1 MKTNSKKIISVFLS
15 LLMTFMCM
23 TSVAVQSAG
32 SKMILHFS
40 ELTASAGQDA
50 QLDLIVENPIAIK
63 ELSNMILTAPDGFE
77 FTGMS
82 ETSPAFNGSVTYQT
96 DGKNLNFSIT
106 SNGTVGSENLAVS
119 IYMHVSENCATG
131 NYTFNWKTM
140 AMSCI
145 TADGY
150 NYTPTVNYGIV
161 TVGDSVV
168 PPETTTTETITQ
180 TTATETSA
188 TTTTTTVSAYI
199 EITIKSYPTKTAYT
213 IGEELDLSGGVFQ
226 ANGIISNGTH
236 FTNMPERMES
246 SKNVDISEFD
256 NTKAGTYRIYIR
268 KNFNTP
274 TGETLSDET
283 YFEVTVSDPE
293 DTTTTQTT
301 ATETTTTT
309 TTTKKYTYSVRFVDE
324 ETNQAVSG
332 VKYNIVSYYA
342 LDPAQIVQTSG
353 ENPQS
358 FEFISDTAYVALL
371 TVTQAIP
378 DGYYIPDNATRW
390 ELSANNPDLTVYLRK
405 SETTTTTSTTS
416 TMKTTT
422 TTTTNNFVVS
432 TKLNVTI
439 NSYPTK
445 TAYTIGEELD
455 LSGGTFSYSHTV
467 LFSNGQEGTDS
478 SKPINMKNSKYIDTS
493 EFDSSKEGTYKIYIK
508 VPYNDAFAES
518 YFEVTV
524 SDNGE
529 SFRLGDVDNDGMIN
543 AVDATLIL
551 TEYALLSTGDT
562 GTFNDTQKKSADVD
576 GDGMIN
582 AVDATFVLS
591 YYAYLS
597 TGGSD
602 KIEKWLADSS
612 QN

>member
-1 MKTNSKKIISVFLS
+1 MKTNSKKIMSVFLS
-15 LLMTFMCM
+15 LMMTFMCM

-32 SKMILHFS
+32 AKMILHFS
-40 ELTASAGQDA
+40 DLTVSAGQDA

-106 SNGTVGSENLAVS
+106 SDGSVSSEKLAVS

-131 NYTFNWKTM
+131 NHTFTWKTM

-145 TADGY
+145 NADGY
-150 NYTPTVNYGIV
+150 NYTPTVNHGIV
-161 TVGDSVV
+161 NVGDSVV
-168 PPETTTTETITQ
+168 PPETTTQ
-180 TTATETSA
+180 TTS
-188 TTTTTTVSAYI
+188 
-199 EITIKSYPTKTAYT
+199 
-213 IGEELDLSGGVFQ
+213 
-226 ANGIISNGTH
+226 
-236 FTNMPERMES
+236 
-246 SKNVDISEFD
+246 
-256 NTKAGTYRIYIR
+256 
-268 KNFNTP
+268 
-274 TGETLSDET
+274 
-283 YFEVTVSDPE
+283 
-293 DTTTTQTT
+293 
-301 ATETTTTT
+301 TETTTTT
-309 TTTKKYTYSVRFVDE
+309 TSKKYTYSVRFVDE

-358 FEFISDTAYVALL
+358 FEFISDTAYVALS

-378 DGYYIPDNATRW
+378 DGYYIPDGATRW
-390 ELSANNPDLTVYLRK
+390 ELSASNPDLTVYLRK
-405 SETTTTTSTTS
+405 SATTTMTATIETNTTTTQTTTTETTTATTVSAYMEITIKSYPTKTTYTVGEELDLSGGVFQANGIISNGAHFTTSPEKMESSKNVDISEFDNTKAGTYKIYIRKHLNAPTGETLSTETFFEVTVSESETTTTPTTP
-416 TMKTTT
+416 TTT
-422 TTTTNNFVVS
+422 TTTTTTTVS
-432 TKLNVTI
+432 AYMEIVIT
-439 NSYPTK
+439 SYPTK
-445 TAYTIGEELD
+445 TAYTVGEELD
-455 LSGGTFSYSHTV
+455 LSGGKWYIYGVKANGKKFVTTSYDMV
-467 LFSNGQEGTDS
+467 VNNDF
-478 SKPINMKNSKYIDTS
+478 IDIS
-493 EFDSSKEGTYKIYIK
+493 QFDNTKAGTYKIFIK
-508 VPYNDAFAES
+508 MQYEELSAETF
-518 YFEVTV
+518 FEVTV
-524 SDNGE
+524 TDNGE

-543 AVDATLIL
+543 AVDATSIL

-562 GTFNDTQKKSADVD
+562 GTFNDTQKKSADID

-602 KIEKWLADSS
+602 KIENWLAESS
-612 QN
+612 QNES

>member
-1 MKTNSKKIISVFLS
+1 MKTNSKKIMSVFLS
-15 LLMTFMCM
+15 LMMTFMCM

-32 SKMILHFS
+32 AKMILHFS
-40 ELTASAGQDA
+40 DLTVSAGQDA

-106 SNGTVGSENLAVS
+106 SDGSVSSEKLAVS

-131 NYTFNWKTM
+131 NHTFTWKTM

-145 TADGY
+145 NADGY
-150 NYTPTVNYGIV
+150 NYTPTVNHGIV
-161 TVGDSVV
+161 NVGDSVV
-168 PPETTTTETITQ
+168 PPETTTQ
-180 TTATETSA
+180 TTS
-188 TTTTTTVSAYI
+188 
-199 EITIKSYPTKTAYT
+199 
-213 IGEELDLSGGVFQ
+213 
-226 ANGIISNGTH
+226 
-236 FTNMPERMES
+236 
-246 SKNVDISEFD
+246 
-256 NTKAGTYRIYIR
+256 
-268 KNFNTP
+268 
-274 TGETLSDET
+274 
-283 YFEVTVSDPE
+283 
-293 DTTTTQTT
+293 
-301 ATETTTTT
+301 TETTTTT
-309 TTTKKYTYSVRFVDE
+309 TSKKYTYSVRFVDE

-358 FEFISDTAYVALL
+358 FEFISDTAYVALS

-378 DGYYIPDNATRW
+378 DGYYIPDGATRW

-405 SETTTTTSTTS
+405 SATTS
-416 TMKTTT
+416 TMITTIETTTQTTT
-422 TTTTNNFVVS
+422 TVS
-432 TKLNVTI
+432 AYMEITI
-439 NSYPTK
+439 KSYPTK
-445 TAYTIGEELD
+445 TAYAVGEELD
-455 LSGGTFSYSHTV
+455 LSGGVFQANGII
-467 LFSNGQEGTDS
+467 SNGAHFTTSPEKMES
-478 SKPINMKNSKYIDTS
+478 SKNVDISEFDNTKAGTYRIYIRKNLNAPTGETLSTETFFEVTVSEPETTTTTTQTTTTTETTTTTVVEFYINISSLPAKTVYAIGEDLDLSGGTYSCLGKYDTGVVIPAPIKYMTDLHDDRFSDSYIDTS
-493 EFDSSKEGTYKIYIK
+493 EFDNTKAGTYKIYINAS
-508 VPYNDAFAES
+508 YNGVSAQT

-524 SDNGE
+524 TDNGE

-562 GTFNDTQKKSADVD
+562 GTFTDTQKKSADID
-576 GDGMIN
+576 SDRMIN

-602 KIEKWLADSS
+602 KIENWLAESS
-612 QN
+612 QNES